1 MPRSSISP
9 SVGQYPSAWILP
21 HTLFIRQLFYLFA
34 LAGGLPRMLFI
45 FARLLR
51 VGRSV
56 WGGECTNRGRS
67 SVHLLARALNSMGSA
82 SEHYGGGDASA

>member
-1 MPRSSISP
+1 MPHSSISP

-34 LAGGLPRMLFI
+34 LAGGLPRVLFI

-51 VGRSV
+51 VG
-56 WGGECTNRGRS
+56 
-67 SVHLLARALNSMGSA
+67 
-82 SEHYGGGDASA
+82 